1 MTSVTASTA
10 DSLLGRLFA
19 TAVPGWRE
27 RGRRAAALAETDG
40 AAGPALEWNT
50 LDALGRATD
59 TKSPQVR
66 RQASTQMI
74 SELFF
79 KPLLAEMREFP
90 LGKDLATG
98 GFGESAFA
106 PQLDERL
113 ADHIANS
120 MTSLVDQV
128 AAYFEPPGTKPAP
141 TQREWTA

>member
-1 MTSVTASTA
+1 MTPVTASSA
-10 DSLLGRLFA
+10 DSLLGRLLA

-27 RGRRAAALAETDG
+27 RSRESPAPTQPAGDAG
-40 AAGPALEWNT
+40 APLDWNT
-50 LDALGRATD
+50 LDALGRPTD

-128 AAYFEPPGTKPAP
+128 AAYFEPPGTKSAP
-141 TQREWTA
+141 NQREWTA